1 MGGSFSIF
9 DIVIIVGI
17 IQGIV
22 AAIVIS
28 SYPSESAG
36 KKILSA
42 ILVTLV
48 LLNFKILLHTLGLW
62 KFPVLHY
69 LPLAIDTLIQPLIY
83 LYICS
88 LTQKEYRFN
97 RKNLWHFLPVFLFQS
112 HAVLVYIFTL
122 FKPDILI
129 KDVFA
134 ERYFFYNNF
143 KWVEDLAAIISAVIY
158 WILSLKKILAYRHW
172 LFTSQSATQ
181 YSELTWL
188 RNLLIVTGILA
199 AALTISSI
207 PANIFQLKNSFLY
220 LQLFYCY
227 LTMLI
232 YYLSFQGYKTI
243 LTTEVHMV
251 RFPEAIISEPAELIE
266 SVNTINKPST
276 NIQDFSDIKLALTEV
291 MEKQMLFMEPELS
304 LKELAGKINFPTAQ
318 VSAAINA
325 EFGINFRSWV
335 NSYRVEEVKKRLGN
349 PKYEHLSLTG
359 IAFDCGF
366 NSEASFYRIFRQQTG
381 YSPKSY
387 LQLIH
392 RKH

>member
-1 MGGSFSIF
+1 MGGSFSVF

-62 KFPVLHY
+62 KFPSFHY

-243 LTTEVHMV
+243 LTNEVHV
-251 RFPEAIISEPAELIE
+251 IRFSEAIISEPAELIE